1 MGVIMKTIVINASP
15 RRKWNTAQIMQE
27 AAKGAESVGADVKY
41 IDLYK
46 LDLHGCMSCLIC
58 KKSDKEHCKCYWKD
72 DLAPLIEEILDADC
86 LLIGSPI
93 YFNEPTSHYRALL
106 ERLIF
111 CILSYDG
118 FGSYYEGKV
127 NVGLFFTMNAPEDY
141 YETMM
146 EEYLNSSSQVF
157 KMLNGE
163 VKIYP
168 VFNTLQV
175 NDYSKYAMG
184 AFDEEDKKLNR
195 EKRFPIDLE
204 AAFNIG
210 AELSK

>member
-1 MGVIMKTIVINASP
+1 MKTVVINASP
-15 RRKWNTAQIMQE
+15 RRKWNTAQIMKE
-27 AAKGAESVGADVKY
+27 AAKGAESVGAEVEY

-58 KKSDKEHCKCYWKD
+58 KKADNERCKCYWKD
-72 DLAPLIEEILDADC
+72 ELSPLIERILDADT

-93 YFNEPTSHYRALL
+93 YFNEPTSHYRALM

-146 EEYLNSSSQVF
+146 EEYLQSSSQVF
-157 KMLNGE
+157 GMLNGE

-184 AFDEEDKKLNR
+184 AFDEEDKKLSR
-195 EKRFPIDLE
+195 EKRFPVDLD
-204 AAFNIG
+204 AAFKIG

>member
-1 MGVIMKTIVINASP
+1 MKTVVINASP
-15 RRKWNTAQIMQE
+15 RRKVE
-27 AAKGAESVGADVKY
+27 Y

-58 KKSDKEHCKCYWKD
+58 KKADNERCKCYWKD
-72 DLAPLIEEILDADC
+72 ELSPLIERILDADT

-93 YFNEPTSHYRALL
+93 YFNEPTSHYRALM

-146 EEYLNSSSQVF
+146 EDYLQSSSQVF
-157 KMLNGE
+157 GMLNGE

-184 AFDEEDKKLNR
+184 AFDEEDKKLSR
-195 EKRFPIDLE
+195 EKRFPVDLD
-204 AAFNIG
+204 ATFKIG

>member
-1 MGVIMKTIVINASP
+1 MKTIVINASP
-15 RRKWNTAQIMQE
+15 RRKWNTAQVMME
-27 AAKGAESVGADVKY
+27 AAKGAESAGAEVEY
-41 IDLYK
+41 IDLYN
-46 LDLHGCMSCLIC
+46 
-58 KKSDKEHCKCYWKD
+58 YWKD
-72 DLAPLIEEILDADC
+72 EVSPLIEKILDADT

-93 YFNEPTSHYRALL
+93 YFNEPTSHYRALM

-146 EEYLNSSSQVF
+146 EQYLESSSEVF

-175 NDYSKYAMG
+175 KDYSKYAMS
-184 AFDEEDKKLNR
+184 AFDEEDKKLNH
-195 EKRFPIDLE
+195 EKQFPVDLKS
-204 AAFNIG
+204 AFKIG

>member
-1 MGVIMKTIVINASP
+1 
-15 RRKWNTAQIMQE
+15 
-27 AAKGAESVGADVKY
+27 
-41 IDLYK
+41 
-46 LDLHGCMSCLIC
+46 
-58 KKSDKEHCKCYWKD
+58 
-72 DLAPLIEEILDADC
+72 
-86 LLIGSPI
+86 
-93 YFNEPTSHYRALL
+93 
-106 ERLIF
+106 
-111 CILSYDG
+111 
-118 FGSYYEGKV
+118 
-127 NVGLFFTMNAPEDY
+127 MNAPEDY

-184 AFDEEDKKLNR
+184 AFNEEDKKLNR
-195 EKRFPIDLE
+195 EKHFPIDLE